1 MNNFTINKKCA
12 LKGTVQASK
21 AKNATLPLIAA
32 SLLTG
37 EDVIINE
44 APQLLDVRSMCN
56 IAAKMGARIIISD
69 KRIIINAANISNGE
83 AVYEDCVQT
92 RASILTLG
100 SVLSRLGK
108 AKIAMPGGCSIGS
121 RPIDLHLKGFIQM
134 GADIKTKHGNVIA
147 KTKKLTGAEIYMD
160 FPSVGATENI
170 LLGAALA
177 DGVTVIRNASA
188 EPEVVDLENML
199 SAMGASI
206 RGIGTD
212 TLLIEGVE
220 RLYGI
225 EYTPIPDRMEA
236 GTFMAAAAATGGEV
250 TIEGVNCGH
259 LSPVT
264 AKLRESGVTVMEG
277 ESSITVKASSGVKA
291 MDLKT
296 MPYPGFPTDLQAPM
310 TAVCCVAEG
319 TSVIIETVFENRF
332 LHANELKRMGANIK
346 VKDHTA
352 IIEGGHPLTGTVVDS
367 CDLRGG
373 ASAVIAGL
381 CAKGRTTVTNI
392 HQIDRGYEHLE
403 NKLNELGADIRRT

>member
-1 MNNFTINKKCA
+1 MNSFTINKKCT

-32 SLLTG
+32 ALLTE

-44 APQLLDVRSMCN
+44 APQLLDVRAMCN

-69 KRIIINAANISNGE
+69 KRIIINAAHISTGE
-83 AVYEDCVQT
+83 AVYEDCIQT
-92 RASILTLG
+92 RASILVLG

-108 AKIAMPGGCSIGS
+108 AKIAMPGGCSIGN
-121 RPIDLHLKGFIQM
+121 RPIDLHLKGFSQM
-134 GADIKTKHGNVIA
+134 GADINTKHGNVLA
-147 KTKKLTGAEIYMD
+147 KTKKLTGAEIYLD

-170 LLGAALA
+170 LLGAVTA

-199 SAMGASI
+199 TSMGAKI
-206 RGIGTD
+206 IGIGTD
-212 TLLIEGVE
+212 TLCIEGTDH
-220 RLYGI
+220 LHGT

-236 GTFMAAAAATGGEV
+236 GTFMAAAAATCGEV
-250 TIEGVNCGH
+250 TVDGVICSH

-264 AKLRESGVTVMEG
+264 AKLKESGVTVIENKN
-277 ESSITVKASSGVKA
+277 SITVKALSGVKP

-310 TAVCCVAEG
+310 TTVCCVAEG
-319 TSVIIETVFENRF
+319 TSVINETIFENRF
-332 LHANELKRMGANIK
+332 LHTNELKRMGANIK

-352 IIEGGHPLTGTVVDS
+352 IIEGGHPLTGTVVNS

-373 ASAVIAGL
+373 AAAVIAGL

-403 NKLNELGADIRRT
+403 NKLNALGADIRRT